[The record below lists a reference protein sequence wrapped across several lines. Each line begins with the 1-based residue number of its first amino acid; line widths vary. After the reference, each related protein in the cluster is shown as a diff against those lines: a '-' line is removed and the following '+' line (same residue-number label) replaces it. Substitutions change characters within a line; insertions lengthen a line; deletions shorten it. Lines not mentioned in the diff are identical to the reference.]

1 MNEEEEEKYADAVA
15 QEQFENALQRGLPYD
30 KALSDGQKA
39 MEAAERHYD
48 EKEGYADAVADYVY
62 SNFKLERILSTFD
75 NALSCTSLESHH
87 LPAIEFYL
95 ADTEIIY
102 FINLY

>member
-48 EKEGYADAVADYVY
+48 EKEEYADAVADYVY
-62 SNFKLERILSTFD
+62 SNSKLERIFSQKIF
-75 NALSCTSLESHH
+75 SWG
-87 LPAIEFYL
+87 
-95 ADTEIIY
+95 
-102 FINLY
+102 LYELFRWVCM

>member
-1 MNEEEEEKYADAVA
+1 
-15 QEQFENALQRGLPYD
+15 
-30 KALSDGQKA
+30 

-48 EKEGYADAVADYVY
+48 EKEEYADAVADYVY

-87 LPAIEFYL
+87 LPKIEFS
-95 ADTEIIY
+95 
-102 FINLY
+102 

>member
-48 EKEGYADAVADYVY
+48 EVSEQKEEYADAVVDYVY
-62 SNFKLERILSTFD
+62 SNFKLERSFSL
-75 NALSCTSLESHH
+75 TSKFCSK
-87 LPAIEFYL
+87 F
-95 ADTEIIY
+95 TK
-102 FINLY
+102 INS

>member
-48 EKEGYADAVADYVY
+48 EVSEQKEEYADAVAD
-62 SNFKLERILSTFD
+62 
-75 NALSCTSLESHH
+75 
-87 LPAIEFYL
+87 
-95 ADTEIIY
+95 
-102 FINLY
+102 

>member
-48 EKEGYADAVADYVY
+48 EKEEYADAVADYVY
-62 SNFKLERILSTFD
+62 SNFKKGFFQLSTMH
-75 NALSCTSLESHH
+75 SLV
-87 LPAIEFYL
+87 LL
-95 ADTEIIY
+95 
-102 FINLY
+102 

>member
-1 MNEEEEEKYADAVA
+1 MNEKEEYADAVA

-48 EKEGYADAVADYVY
+48 EVAEQKEEYADAVVDYVY
-62 SNFKLERILSTFD
+62 SNSKSERILFNLLTSTFF
-75 NALSCTSLESHH
+75 LTSS
-87 LPAIEFYL
+87 
-95 ADTEIIY
+95 
-102 FINLY
+102 

>member
-1 MNEEEEEKYADAVA
+1 MHALRVQIAQVNEEEEEKYTDAVA

-48 EKEGYADAVADYVY
+48 EVAEQKEEYADAVVDYVY
-62 SNFKLERILSTFD
+62 SNSKSERIF
-75 NALSCTSLESHH
+75 SLISN
-87 LPAIEFYL
+87 FCSKF
-95 ADTEIIY
+95 TK
-102 FINLY
+102 INS